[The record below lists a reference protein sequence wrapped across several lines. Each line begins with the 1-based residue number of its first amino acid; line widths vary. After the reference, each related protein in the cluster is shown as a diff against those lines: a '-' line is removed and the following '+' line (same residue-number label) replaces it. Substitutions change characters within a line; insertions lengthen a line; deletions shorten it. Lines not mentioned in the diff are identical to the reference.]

1 MKKSLIH
8 RATPRQS
15 GGHDTK
21 RPEAK
26 QVINRA
32 SRSLLAGLAAA
43 ALALFSAAAVC
54 AVALPPASDI
64 LANVRMVQ
72 GQQQIDVQG
81 QLREGQTIVPFR
93 LTQTGPV
100 IRYSFSNPNEALQL
114 RLGESD
120 SRLEEISREGVDRVA
135 GGEWEQKVRGTAITY
150 EDLALKFLYWPNAR
164 TLGEDTVRTRGT
176 WKVQVQAPSRQSQYS
191 NVVLWIDQQG
201 GALVKMEGYD
211 WNGKLAK
218 RFEVVSAQKIEGRW
232 FLKQMRIE
240 ELQPETGK
248 VQARTYLE
256 IKK

>member
-1 MKKSLIH
+1 M
-8 RATPRQS
+8 
-15 GGHDTK
+15 
-21 RPEAK
+21 
-26 QVINRA
+26 INRPSGWRLVA
-32 SRSLLAGLAAA
+32 
-43 ALALFSAAAVC
+43 FAAAVIGLLSL
-54 AVALPPASDI
+54 AESPAITIPPASDI

-72 GQQQIDVQG
+72 GQQEIDVQG

-100 IRYSFSNPNEALQL
+100 IRYSFKNPDEALQL
-114 RLGESD
+114 RLGQAD

-135 GGEWEQKVRGTAITY
+135 GAEWEQKVRGTAITY

-176 WKVQVQAPSRQSQYS
+176 WKVQVQAPNRQSQYS
-191 NVVLWIDQQG
+191 NVVLWVDQQG
-201 GALVKMEGYD
+201 GALVKIEGYD
-211 WNGKLAK
+211 WNMKLAK

-240 ELQPETGK
+240 ELQPDTGK